1 MLFSRYRYR
10 ILGTPN
16 EENWPG
22 VQGLS
27 DYKTTFPQWSS
38 QELARVVPTLD
49 KDGIDFLQAGIFR
62 LPSRCYIVS

>member
-1 MLFSRYRYR
+1 MLFLRYRHR

-62 LPSRCYIVS
+62 LPSRSYIVS